1 MLGMLKQNVFYG
13 IRTLLKNPGFTVTS
27 ILTLALGIG
36 ATTAIFSVV
45 YTTLFEPMPYPK
57 PDQLV
62 VVWSK
67 TAEGRTAVSSAD
79 FFDWKQRARSF
90 QYLEAWT
97 GGQAN
102 ISTQERPQQVEGS
115 AMTPG
120 FNTLTGNKVI
130 LGRDFL
136 PEDGEVGKDKVV
148 ILSNRLWRQHFGSD
162 RGILGQSIRVN
173 GEPYAVVGVAAPGY
187 LDRMPFQLWV
197 PLAIA
202 PADIN
207 REFHWMSVMGRLKD
221 GVTIAQAQAEMD
233 GIAKQLAQEY
243 PKTNVNFGVSVEPL
257 HLDFFPKEKQRNLWL
272 LLGAVAF
279 LLLIGCVNVANLMLA
294 RATTR
299 SREVALRAALGAS
312 RVRIFGQLIT
322 ESLLVS
328 IAGGLLGIMFSL
340 WLTKGIVMVLPN
352 SLLPAEADIRI
363 SLPVLLFT
371 ILLTMFT
378 GLLFGSAPA
387 WQASRMN
394 LIDVLKKGGR
404 TGGSGVRSTA
414 RRVLVVAEFALALTL
429 LAAGGLWL
437 RSFWNLTQI
446 DLGINTERVLTF
458 SVPGSFERL
467 KEDGQIN
474 AYYGQILEK
483 IQAVP
488 GVEKAA
494 ISTGIPLQG
503 FGFGREV
510 KIAGRQ
516 QLDSSRQQA
525 AIVQVSADYHDA
537 LGIRL
542 INGRKFGP
550 QDNAKSQ
557 KVAMVNETF
566 VKRFLSGVD
575 PIGQRVLI
583 PQIVRDNTEPPLIEW
598 QIVGVFHNV
607 RVGELRGAEDP
618 QIDIPFWQS
627 PWPFARV
634 AVRTKGDPHGVIK
647 DLAGAVNTVD
657 PDLPIAGVKTLEE
670 IRGELLSI
678 DRLGVLLFGAFAV
691 LGLLLSAIGIYGVM
705 AFAVSQR
712 TQEFG
717 VRIALG
723 AQRYRV
729 INLVLREGALLAAIG
744 SLIGLAGAY
753 LTGRALRSTLFGVE
767 AFDAQAF
774 IVVALVLLAAAV
786 IACLVPALR
795 ASSVDPID
803 ALRSE

>member
-1 MLGMLKQNVFYG
+1 MLSTLKQNIVYG
-13 IRTLLKNPGFTVTS
+13 FRTLLKSPGFSVTS
-27 ILTLALGIG
+27 VLTLALGIG

-67 TAEGRTAVSSAD
+67 TADGRTEVSSAD
-79 FFDWKQRARSF
+79 FFDWKQRTRSF

-97 GGQAN
+97 GGEVN
-102 ISTQERPQQVEGS
+102 ISTNDRPQQVLGS
-115 AMTPG
+115 AMTTG
-120 FNTLTGNKVI
+120 FNRLTGNQI
-130 LGRDFL
+130 MLGRDFL

-148 ILSNRLWRQHFGSD
+148 LLSNRLWSQHFGSD
-162 RGILGQSIRVN
+162 RDILGKPVRLN
-173 GEPYAVVGVAAPGY
+173 GESYTVIGVTAPGY

-221 GVTIAQAQAEMD
+221 GASVAQAQAEMD
-233 GIAKQLAQEY
+233 GIAKQLAAEY
-243 PKTNVNFGVSVEPL
+243 PKTNASFGVSVEPL

-328 IAGGLLGIMFSL
+328 IVGGLLGIMLAF
-340 WLTKGIVMVLPN
+340 WLTKAIVMVLPN
-352 SLLPAEADIRI
+352 DLLPAEADIRI

-371 ILLTMFT
+371 IALTMFT

-387 WQASRMN
+387 WQASRMS
-394 LIDVLKKGGR
+394 LMEVLKKGGR
-404 TGGSGVRSTA
+404 TGGSGVRPTA
-414 RRVLVVAEFALALTL
+414 RRILVVAEFALALTL

-437 RSFWNLTQI
+437 RSFWNLTHV

-458 SVPGSFERL
+458 GVPGSFERL

-474 AYYGQILEK
+474 AFFGQMLEK

-510 KIAGRQ
+510 KIAGRPE
-516 QLDSSRQQA
+516 LDKSRQQA
-525 AIVQVSADYHDA
+525 AIVQVSSDYHDA

-542 INGRKFGP
+542 IGGRKFGP
-550 QDNAKSQ
+550 QDTSTSY

-618 QIDIPFWQS
+618 EIDIPFWQS

-647 DLAGAVNTVD
+647 DLAAAVNTVD
-657 PDLPIAGVKTLEE
+657 PDLPIAGVKTMEE
-670 IRGELLSI
+670 IRGESLSI

-705 AFAVSQR
+705 AFGVSQR

-729 INLVLREGALLAAIG
+729 IKLVLREGAFLAAIG
-744 SLIGLAGAY
+744 SVVGLIGAY
-753 LTGRALRSTLFGVE
+753 LTGRALQSTLFGVE

-774 IVVALVLLAAAV
+774 IVVVVVLLAAAV
-786 IACLVPALR
+786 VACLVPALR